1 MLVTVKT
8 YNRVGSVK
16 LLLQSCVLG
25 FGSEEDGD
33 VGVRVYPDCEE
44 VLISGAAFF
53 GVSPQG
59 AGAGETEMRQRC
71 NRLWLG
77 TNDTVGRAGIERSSL
92 REK

>member
-1 MLVTVKT
+1 MFVTVKT

-16 LLLQSCVLG
+16 LLLQPCILG

-33 VGVRVYPDCEE
+33 VGVRVYPDRKE
-44 VLISGAAFF
+44 VLISGAGFC

-59 AGAGETEMRQRC
+59 TCAGETEMRQRC
-71 NRLWLG
+71 DRLWLG
-77 TNDTVGRAGIERSSL
+77 TNHAVGCGGIERSSL